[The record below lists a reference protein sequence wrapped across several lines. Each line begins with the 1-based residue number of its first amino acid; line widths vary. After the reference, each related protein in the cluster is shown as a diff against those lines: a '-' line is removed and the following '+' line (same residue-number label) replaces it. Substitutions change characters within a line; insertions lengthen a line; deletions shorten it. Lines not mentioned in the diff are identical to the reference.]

1 MPISSLI
8 GGVIGAFSNRKN
20 RKSQERANKLNVQ
33 SQRDINQQN
42 IENQRYINQQN
53 IDWAKQNYQQS
64 YADSIKFWQMENEY
78 NSPEMQMQRLKDAG
92 LNPHLV
98 YGQGATAQGGSIGS
112 PQYDQPNLGTPNLG
126 APHVNPVQ
134 HDAMLGL
141 GNMLQYDLQRAQ
153 IDKIKADTEST
164 KVATRGNDFDIRV
177 KEAVGFDEMVKQLDA
192 RLMSGTYQDRAKA
205 LKAETLVEVMMRD
218 EGATLK
224 SDGTLAVNAEKP
236 HRQWKSTFSPTG
248 QDMTSMLVADVF
260 GLPHNKNQYLI
271 QQIKNLEAD
280 FENIGRKGKLYDQQ
294 MDLNEIKIKV
304 EDFRKTLRDLG
315 ISPEST
321 QALSVIVSLLKAV
334 FN

>member
-1 MPISSLI
+1 MPISSI
-8 GGVIGAFSNRKN
+8 VGGIIGAVSNRKN
-20 RKSQERANKLNVQ
+20 RKSQERANQLNVQ
-33 SQRDINQQN
+33 AQKDINQQN

-78 NSPEMQMQRLKDAG
+78 NSPEMQMARLKDAG

-98 YGQGATAQGGSIGS
+98 YGQGATATGGSIGS

-134 HDAMLGL
+134 HDSMLGL
-141 GNMLQYDLQRAQ
+141 GNMLQYQLQKAQ

-164 KVATRGNDFDIRV
+164 KVATRGSDFDLRV

-192 RLMSGTYQDRAKA
+192 RLLSDTQENRAKA
-205 LKAETLVEVMMRD
+205 LKAETLVEVIMQD
-218 EGATLK
+218 QGATLR
-224 SDGTLAVNAEKP
+224 SDGSLAVNVEKP

-271 QQIKNLEAD
+271 QQIKNLEVE
-280 FENIGRKGKLYDQQ
+280 FENIGKKGELYDQQ
-294 MDLNEIKIKV
+294 KSLNEIKIKV
-304 EDFRKTLRDLG
+304 EDFRKTLRGLG
-315 ISPEST
+315 VSPEST
-321 QALSVIVSLLKAV
+321 QALQVIVSLLRAV